1 MYEVVQWV
9 TQMWGRC
16 VKRESQCPHSRR
28 LREEYEP
35 KLLASG
41 VHHPGNCQAVVLHER
56 E

>member
-1 MYEVVQWV
+1 MGDTDVGKVCEQ
-9 TQMWGRC
+9 
-16 VKRESQCPHSRR
+16 SQCPHSRR

-41 VHHPGNCQAVVLHER
+41 VHHPGSCQAVVLQER